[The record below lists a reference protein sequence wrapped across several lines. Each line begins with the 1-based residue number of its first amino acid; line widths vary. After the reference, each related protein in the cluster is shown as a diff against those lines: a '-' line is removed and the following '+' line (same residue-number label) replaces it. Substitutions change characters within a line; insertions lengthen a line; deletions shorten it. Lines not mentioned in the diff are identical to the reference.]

1 MQTAA
6 GFVIQT
12 CSPLFPPF
20 SKKWY
25 INELKVLSC
34 DHLPHCPVQLAPV
47 ELRNSRLARQLGS
60 VFGTWTQ
67 LLWKRFVYT
76 NSVRSFRFSLQLQAH
91 LFCNHLPSCT
101 DIRKRK
107 RRACSFMFL
116 EEHKSSSMC
125 FFPNL
130 LFTLSLKKCEVRK
143 HSLSLRSSFK

>member
-1 MQTAA
+1 MHADSCW
-6 GFVIQT
+6 I
-12 CSPLFPPF
+12 CYPNLFTSFSPF
-20 SKKWY
+20 SKKWC

-34 DHLPHCPVQLAPV
+34 DHLPHCPVQLAPA

-76 NSVRSFRFSLQLQAH
+76 NSVRSFGFSLQLQAH

-101 DIRKRK
+101 DIRKR
-107 RRACSFMFL
+107 RACSFTFL

-125 FFPNL
+125 FFL
-130 LFTLSLKKCEVRK
+130 LSQFVIYPLPKEVWGEKTQSLFEEQ
-143 HSLSLRSSFK
+143 F